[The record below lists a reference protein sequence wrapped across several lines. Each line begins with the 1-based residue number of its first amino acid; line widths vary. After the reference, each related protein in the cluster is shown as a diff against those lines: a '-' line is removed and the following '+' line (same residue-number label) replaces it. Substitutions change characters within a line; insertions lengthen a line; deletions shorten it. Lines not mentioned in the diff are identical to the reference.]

1 MAQIN
6 SKEIQK
12 SLQDDVNARKDGT
25 EKLKNF
31 TDAVESAS
39 NKQKQ
44 AQLEVEKLSLSYKQQ
59 VAAGEDST
67 KVFMELTKKQRESN
81 EAREELDL
89 AKRDKENFDAKYQQ
103 ESIDILNKIGDNVLK
118 VSPEEMELRRA
129 FQESINI
136 EKEQLAMLEADP
148 LRQDQAEALKRNI
161 EEKEKKEKTRQEQA
175 QTTALQ
181 KGFGMISE
189 NFKAFGE
196 SMKDKALPFLKT
208 GLLIAA
214 YFAFAKL
221 LQSEALINFIE
232 FFGEQG
238 GFTKTLIVLGG
249 MITAFIAYSGLKMA
263 LAKFLGGLTFIK
275 NDLMK
280 TGGMYRNSGGKIMGG
295 LKKGGM
301 GLLNGVKNLGVAMGK
316 NVALLGGKALAG
328 VKGLGTLIM
337 GIGPKLLGFGK
348 LLLGGVAKG
357 LALINPFVLI
367 GAAIAG
373 IGLLIYNY
381 WDEIT
386 AFFKSIATTLIEFR
400 AKVMSKI
407 GNFVSDMFAPVFD
420 FFSSIGMAIKNA
432 INAVIDMLPIPEYIK
447 NKLKFNT
454 DAPAKESA
462 EAPTFVKNL
471 QGPTLSDRAEKL
483 KLEKSATQYIVN
495 NNTATNVAQGGNTV
509 QNHATRYVR
518 DQGSVFASN
527 NA

>member
-1 MAQIN
+1 
-6 SKEIQK
+6 
-12 SLQDDVNARKDGT
+12 
-25 EKLKNF
+25 
-31 TDAVESAS
+31 
-39 NKQKQ
+39 
-44 AQLEVEKLSLSYKQQ
+44 
-59 VAAGEDST
+59 
-67 KVFMELTKKQRESN
+67 
-81 EAREELDL
+81 
-89 AKRDKENFDAKYQQ
+89 
-103 ESIDILNKIGDNVLK
+103 
-118 VSPEEMELRRA
+118 
-129 FQESINI
+129 
-136 EKEQLAMLEADP
+136 
-148 LRQDQAEALKRNI
+148 
-161 EEKEKKEKTRQEQA
+161 
-175 QTTALQ
+175 
-181 KGFGMISE
+181 
-189 NFKAFGE
+189 
-196 SMKDKALPFLKT
+196 
-208 GLLIAA
+208 
-214 YFAFAKL
+214 
-221 LQSEALINFIE
+221 
-232 FFGEQG
+232 
-238 GFTKTLIVLGG
+238 

-386 AFFKSIATTLIEFR
+386 AFFKSIVTKLIEFR
-400 AKVMSKI
+400 AKIMTKI

>member
-31 TDAVESAS
+31 SDAVESAS

-67 KVFMELTKKQRESN
+67 KVFMELTKKQKESN
-81 EAREELDL
+81 KAREELDL
-89 AKRDKENFDAKYQQ
+89 AERNKENFDAKYQQ

-118 VSPEEMELRRA
+118 VSPEEMQLRKA

-148 LRQDQAEALKRNI
+148 LRQDQAEALKKNI
-161 EEKEKKEKTRQEQA
+161 EAKEKKEKTRQEQA
-175 QTTALQ
+175 QTTAMQ

-189 NFKAFGE
+189 NFKSFGE
-196 SMKDKALPFLKT
+196 SMKSKALPFLKT

-221 LQSEALINFIE
+221 LQSEALMDFIK
-232 FFGEQG
+232 FFSEQG

-249 MITAFIAYSGLKMA
+249 MITAFLAYSGLKMA

-280 TGGMYRNSGGKIMGG
+280 TGGLYGTSGGKIMGG

-301 GLLNGVKNLGVAMGK
+301 RLFSGLSVGASK
-316 NVALLGGKALAG
+316 
-328 VKGLGTLIM
+328 LGTLIM
-337 GIGPKLLGFGK
+337 GIGPKLIVFGK
-348 LLLGGVAKG
+348 LLLAGVVKG
-357 LALINPFVLI
+357 LAFFNPIALI

-381 WDEIT
+381 WDEIKG
-386 AFFKSIATTLIEFR
+386 FFGSIGDRIMSATSDLR
-400 AKVMSKI
+400 AKI
-407 GNFVSDMFAPVFD
+407 GNYFSNLFKPVTD
-420 FFSSIGMAIKNA
+420 LIKKIKNYMAGIYNDVANSYIGKKLGMKPMAIESDSENMAKASEIMSGGEKDPARFIARKQNE
-432 INAVIDMLPIPEYIK
+432 DMQMRR
-447 NKLKFNT
+447 
-454 DAPAKESA
+454 KE
-462 EAPTFVKNL
+462 EMMDEK
-471 QGPTLSDRAEKL
+471 RA
-483 KLEKSATQYIVN
+483 VN
-495 NNTATNVAQGGNTV
+495 NINNQTVVNNVSQGGNTI
-509 QNHATRYVR
+509 QNNATRYVK